1 MKSLITAAL
10 ILSLPFAALSET
22 AGKSNVK
29 AQVKAKAKA
38 KPPAAAGQVTPVT
51 QSDMPLTAAQ
61 LALVPHVYV
70 GHQACESGVGVT
82 LTADPAST
90 GYFHVNVKNHTY
102 HMFPVVTTSGA
113 VRLEDKKEG
122 AIWLQ
127 MSNKSMMM
135 NQKLGSRLA
144 DDCINPAQAAVALA
158 MKNNNTPGLLDALK

>member
-22 AGKSNVK
+22 ASKSK
-29 AQVKAKAKA
+29 TKAKAKA
-38 KPPAAAGQVTPVT
+38 KQTVAAEQTTHADQG
-51 QSDMPLTAAQ
+51 DEPLTAAQ
-61 LALVPHVYV
+61 LALVPQVYV
-70 GHQACESGVGVT
+70 GHQPCEAGVGVT
-82 LTADPAST
+82 LTQDPNSM
-90 GYFHVNVKNHTY
+90 GYFHVNVKNRTY
-102 HMFPVVTTSGA
+102 HMFPVVTSSGA

-158 MKNNNTPGLLDALK
+158 MKKNKTPSIFDTTK